1 MSTFQGSK
9 AGGWYY
15 LNLSITGCHRIYHFK
30 DFTCIT
36 CIPPVSINSGKT
48 HQISPAHFSVFRGF
62 FGKMFGR
69 FSRLAV
75 LSPPVPCIILICF
88 ADFSVQAQFHKHRRG
103 IRKEV
108 ALNIMV
114 PPPVFR
120 IHEILGWIWI
130 RGSMLLTSGFGFG
143 SGSCYFRH

>member
-48 HQISPAHFSVFRGF
+48 HQISPAHFLVFRGF
-62 FGKMFGR
+62 
-69 FSRLAV
+69 LAKC
-75 LSPPVPCIILICF
+75 L
-88 ADFSVQAQFHKHRRG
+88 ADFQDWLYYHLPSRPVHYTNMFRRFFCSGPVSQTQKRDKKRGGPENYGTSPSV
-103 IRKEV
+103 
-108 ALNIMV
+108 
-114 PPPVFR
+114 PDP
-120 IHEILGWIWI
+120 
-130 RGSMLLTSGFGFG
+130 
-143 SGSCYFRH
+143 